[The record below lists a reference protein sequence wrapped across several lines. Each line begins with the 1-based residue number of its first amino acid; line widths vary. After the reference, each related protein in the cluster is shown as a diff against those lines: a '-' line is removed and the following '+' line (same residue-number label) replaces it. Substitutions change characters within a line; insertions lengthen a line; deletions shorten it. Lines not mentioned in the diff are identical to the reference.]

1 MTSFAIVRTEFFTE
15 LTTNTLTI
23 GEGIYG
29 EVIGQ
34 NLDVTG
40 NGTVT
45 GNLSVGGDASIG
57 GTGVGFVKAESYI
70 FPINT
75 TTISAGHGA
84 GNIST
89 NESGT
94 TFIMSGLATP
104 NPPDITLP
112 SATTNNLQYTFIT
125 ADASTPVGPGVPSQR
140 QHIVTSGGEDITF
153 MTYQAGTAMDFTGTT
168 GINFGGRR
176 STSPADYLII
186 ESTGTEWIGRGSA
199 LMPVSISIV

>member
-15 LTTNTLTI
+15 LTTDTLTI

-57 GTGVGFVKAESYI
+57 GTGVGSVTAGSYI

-84 GNIST
+84 GNISA

-94 TFIMSGLATP
+94 TFIMSGLDTSL
-104 NPPDITLP
+104 PPDVTLP
-112 SATTNNLQYTFIT
+112 SATINDLQYTFIA
-125 ADASTPVGPGVPSQR
+125 ADASGGITNQR
-140 QHIVTSGGEDITF
+140 QNIATSGGEDITI
-153 MTYQAGTAMDFTGTT
+153 MTYQGNGPQNSTGT
-168 GINFGGRR
+168 GSISFGGRR
-176 STSPADYLII
+176 PTTPADYLII

-199 LMPVSISIV
+199 FVLGSINAI

>member
-15 LTTNTLTI
+15 LTTDTLTI
-23 GEGIYG
+23 GEGVYG

-57 GTGVGFVKAESYI
+57 GTGVGSVTAGSYI

-84 GNIST
+84 GNISA

-125 ADASTPVGPGVPSQR
+125 ADASGGAATRR

-153 MTYQAGTAMDFTGTT
+153 MTYQDGTAMDFTGTT

-176 STSPADYLII
+176 TTTPGDYLII
-186 ESTGTEWIGRGSA
+186 KSTGTEWIGRGSA
-199 LMPVSISIV
+199 FIPVSISIA